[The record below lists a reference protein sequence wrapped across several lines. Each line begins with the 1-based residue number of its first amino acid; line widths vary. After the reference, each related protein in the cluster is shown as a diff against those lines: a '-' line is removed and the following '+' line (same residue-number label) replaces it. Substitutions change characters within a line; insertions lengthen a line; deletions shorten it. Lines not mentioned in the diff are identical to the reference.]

1 MKALASDDI
10 SAGRLVT
17 PFDIALPLEYAY
29 FLISLE
35 EFTDHPLA
43 AAFRD
48 WLMEE
53 ARLED
58 ESDQG

>member
-1 MKALASDDI
+1 LHRI
-10 SAGRLVT
+10 GPGRPVT

-29 FLISLE
+29 NLISLK
-35 EFTDHPLA
+35 EFTDHPHA

-53 ARLED
+53 ARMEG
-58 ESDQG
+58 ESG